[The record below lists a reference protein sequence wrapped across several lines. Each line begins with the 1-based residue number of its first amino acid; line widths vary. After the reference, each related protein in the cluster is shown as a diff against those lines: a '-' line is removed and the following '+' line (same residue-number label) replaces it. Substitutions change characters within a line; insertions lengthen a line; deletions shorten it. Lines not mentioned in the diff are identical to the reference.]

1 MYKIYVLLLWA
12 VLLISCT
19 SNVAS
24 IKNEKQGELKASYLL
39 NIINE
44 RKFALDEE
52 TAAKPMYMQ
61 LYTDSSMN
69 RFLTLLNA
77 YNNSIYV
84 FDYNTRKYIKRIQY
98 DQEGPNGILSPQAY
112 YIKNWDSI
120 YVLDRMKIE
129 LVLTDSLGNCHGRMP
144 LKNNMD
150 TEWALYYPQYELST
164 INHIMEYGGK
174 LMLCGFSPFSLEKDN
189 RDKFRFT
196 ACVDMATGQVEY
208 RDLYPQALY
217 GHDYNWEGAFATIV
231 YPCLLNDG
239 KLIYS
244 FPVSHDLY
252 LYDLNGE
259 QVQKIYGGSNA
270 AGTIHSINHERKHT
284 PKEMIMENILQQD
297 LYGGIL
303 YDPYREIY
311 YRFMLSAIP
320 SATHE
325 TPISDKKICVI
336 MMDKDFNY
344 MGETIIGKYS
354 DWKWENSFVTA
365 EGLHIECIDRND
377 LEEEYLYF
385 KVFAPKKLN

>member
-1 MYKIYVLLLWA
+1 M
-12 VLLISCT
+12 
-19 SNVAS
+19 
-24 IKNEKQGELKASYLL
+24 
-39 NIINE
+39 
-44 RKFALDEE
+44 
-52 TAAKPMYMQ
+52 
-61 LYTDSSMN
+61 
-69 RFLTLLNA
+69 
-77 YNNSIYV
+77 
-84 FDYNTRKYIKRIQY
+84 
-98 DQEGPNGILSPQAY
+98 
-112 YIKNWDSI
+112 
-120 YVLDRMKIE
+120 
-129 LVLTDSLGNCHGRMP
+129 
-144 LKNNMD
+144 
-150 TEWALYYPQYELST
+150 
-164 INHIMEYGGK
+164 
-174 LMLCGFSPFSLEKDN
+174 
-189 RDKFRFT
+189 
-196 ACVDMATGQVEY
+196 
-208 RDLYPQALY
+208 Y

-259 QVQKIYGGSNA
+259 QIQIIYGGSNA

-344 MGETIIGKYS
+344 MGETIIGKYN